1 MNIFKCSIF
10 NPEKIDISSNNYM
23 KNTNNK
29 IIVPYDFT
37 EIADNAVAHAVNY
50 SKILETGVTL
60 LHIVKVD
67 SQLPDIQSKLDDV
80 ALKIEGQFGLK
91 PMSII
96 REGSIFKTIQQT
108 AEEMEAMIVVMGT
121 HGMKGLQKLTGSW
134 ALKVIVG
141 SRVPFI
147 VVQAPPQNKAVEKI
161 VFPIDFKSENKEKLK
176 WVEFLSHYLKTKIY
190 LLSYSTKEGA
200 VDNRTKANVV
210 FAKKFLDEKNINY
223 ELAIGA
229 GGGSFSQETIQFA
242 KRIEADMIIAMTT
255 RDIAFHDYVL
265 GAHEQ
270 YIIANE
276 AKIPVLV
283 VNPRNDL
290 MKYGYGFM

>member
-1 MNIFKCSIF
+1 
-10 NPEKIDISSNNYM
+10 M
-23 KNTNNK
+23 KTINNK
-29 IIVPYDFT
+29 VVVPYDFT
-37 EIADNAVAHAVNY
+37 EIADNAVAHGVNY
-50 SKILETGVTL
+50 AKILNTGVTL
-60 LHIVKVD
+60 LHIVKSDTVLGE
-67 SQLPDIQSKLDDV
+67 SQVKLDEV
-80 ALKIEGQFGLK
+80 ASQVEKQFGVRPLALV
-91 PMSII
+91 
-96 REGSIFKTIQQT
+96 REGNIFKTIQQT

-141 SRVPFI
+141 SRVPFV
-147 VVQAPPQNKAVEKI
+147 VVQSPPINKEVEKI

-176 WVEFLSHYLKTKIY
+176 WVEFLSHYFKTKIY
-190 LLSYSTKEGA
+190 LLSFSTKEGI
-200 VDNRTKANVV
+200 VDSRTKANVV
-210 FAKKFLDEKNINY
+210 FAKKFLDDKEINY
-223 ELAIGA
+223 ELAVGS
-229 GGGSFSQETIQFA
+229 GGGSFSQETIQFS

-265 GAHEQ
+265 GAQEQ